1 MHYLCI
7 FAHICAY
14 LCYKTAI
21 PQPSIIRY
29 ASIARGVLRR
39 SSRIGTMRL
48 STIARRRSMVTD
60 AEGNTTN
67 DIARRSIAERIK
79 RQA

>member
-1 MHYLCI
+1 M
-7 FAHICAY
+7 
-14 LCYKTAI
+14 
-21 PQPSIIRY
+21 
-29 ASIARGVLRR
+29 ARGVLRH